1 MTRPNLHVFTARMP
15 IEEYEALRSYAFFAN
30 VSINEVVVRA
40 IRELL
45 RRDGR
50 EEAVNTLVEQARS
63 KLRATLDEM
72 QGE

>member
-1 MTRPNLHVFTARMP
+1 MTRPDLHVFTARLAV
-15 IEEYEALRSYAFFAN
+15 EEYEALRSYAFLSN

-45 RRDGR
+45 RREGK

-63 KLRATLDEM
+63 KLRATVDNLGD
-72 QGE
+72 